1 MPGSTHV
8 RHVVTRADVARYAG
22 VSTAVVSYVIN
33 NGPRPVAAT
42 TAERVKQAIDV
53 LGYRPNGS
61 ARALRRGV
69 SDTIGL
75 VTPQLDNLFF
85 AELSQEIE
93 QLAVN
98 AGKAVLLGNSLG
110 DLRHQRQL
118 IDGMLSRQID
128 GLIVRGSSSHDDPL
142 AGIRTNVPCVL
153 LDTMVP
159 LPGRRSIGSDLRGGA
174 DQLVD
179 HLIAVHGLT
188 RIALVVG
195 RDLPGLVDPR
205 EVGWRDALRRHGLPE
220 GPIARAAFDR
230 IGGYRAAQQLLA
242 APLPPQAVFASS
254 DLQAT
259 GVLRALHETGTKVP
273 SEVAVVSFDGT
284 SESAFTYPALT
295 VARQPVA
302 TIARRAYE
310 LLGDDGTTEAFEQ
323 LPTDLIVRQSC
334 GCAGT
339 TITP

>member
-1 MPGSTHV
+1 MPGSTRV
-8 RHVVTRADVARYAG
+8 PHVVTRADVARYAG

-42 TAERVKQAIDV
+42 TAERVMQAIDL

-69 SDTIGL
+69 SDTVGL
-75 VTPQLDNLFF
+75 ITPHLDNLFF

-93 QLAVN
+93 QLAVSS
-98 AGKAVLLGNSLG
+98 GKAVLLGNSLG

-142 AGIRTNVPCVL
+142 AGIRSNVPCVL

-159 LPGRRSIGSDLRGGA
+159 LHGRRSIGSDLRGGA

-179 HLIAVHGLT
+179 HLIAAHGLT

-205 EVGWRDALRRHGLPE
+205 ELGWRDALRRHGLPE

-230 IGGYRAAQQLLA
+230 TGGYRAAQQLLA
-242 APLPPQAVFASS
+242 APFPPQAVFASS

-273 SEVAVVSFDGT
+273 SDVAVVSFDGT

-302 TIARRAYE
+302 AIARRAYE
-310 LLGDDGTTEAFEQ
+310 LLADDGTAEVFEQ

-334 GCAGT
+334 GCAGPA
-339 TITP
+339 IAP